1 MDKIS
6 IKGFEVTAIKNY
18 DSLIDRGIITVKERQ
33 NNYIR
38 ISGNLISSIK
48 IGKTK
53 YFDDFF
59 YTLTQYGGVYGKMQ
73 LSIND
78 EEYHNLNCY
87 TIKEYI
93 DKIEEAKKFLY
104 DQYGITV
111 NMKYIKYDSLEINK
125 TIVINDN
132 FSKYSRPLSLM
143 MYLLPNRLQLKEVD
157 YMGKSLQSKKVIDYK
172 KKPETYMK
180 ISKGKTLIIKIYD
193 KTEQLKK
200 FKILVGHNYLRFEIT
215 LVGAKKIDE
224 KLGTSN
230 VWELT
235 DEKVNQF
242 FYEFIEKNV
251 QEAYTKY
258 CKNRSPQL
266 RKIIKENY
274 KPRCSWIK
282 DVLEQIVN
290 LEIDKGLP
298 LVLDVKEIV
307 QELDT
312 VCKFST
318 RSSKSYAKKR
328 FQEKCEGKLKVLANR
343 DDKKMLEVVE
353 KLL

>member
-143 MYLLPNRLQLKEVD
+143 MLSIPMQ
-157 YMGKSLQSKKVIDYK
+157 
-172 KKPETYMK
+172 
-180 ISKGKTLIIKIYD
+180 
-193 KTEQLKK
+193 
-200 FKILVGHNYLRFEIT
+200 
-215 LVGAKKIDE
+215 
-224 KLGTSN
+224 
-230 VWELT
+230 
-235 DEKVNQF
+235 
-242 FYEFIEKNV
+242 
-251 QEAYTKY
+251 
-258 CKNRSPQL
+258 
-266 RKIIKENY
+266 
-274 KPRCSWIK
+274 
-282 DVLEQIVN
+282 
-290 LEIDKGLP
+290 
-298 LVLDVKEIV
+298 
-307 QELDT
+307 
-312 VCKFST
+312 
-318 RSSKSYAKKR
+318 
-328 FQEKCEGKLKVLANR
+328 
-343 DDKKMLEVVE
+343 
-353 KLL
+353 